1 LEEGLTSALGSNE
14 FKDGIQSV
22 SAEIVEKILWEVFPA
37 IMEGMKK
44 EIISSIREVAS
55 EVVPDVA
62 TRIIQEEI
70 RKIREDLESGE

>member
-1 LEEGLTSALGSNE
+1 
-14 FKDGIQSV
+14 
-22 SAEIVEKILWEVFPA
+22 
-37 IMEGMKK
+37 MEGMKK